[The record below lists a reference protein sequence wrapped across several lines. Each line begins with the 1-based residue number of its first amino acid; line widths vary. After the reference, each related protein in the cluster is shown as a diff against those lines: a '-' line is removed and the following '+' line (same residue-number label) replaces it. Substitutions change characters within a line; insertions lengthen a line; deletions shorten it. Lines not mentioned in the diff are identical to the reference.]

1 MGVNWDGEERK
12 EEDGEKC
19 EIQWRH
25 VGKPPGRILSF
36 YRNNVLDITFSI
48 KIIFD

>member
-1 MGVNWDGEERK
+1 M
-12 EEDGEKC
+12 EKKGRRRMVRS

-25 VGKPPGRILSF
+25 VGKPPGRILPF
-36 YRNNVLDITFSI
+36 YRNNVLDITFSV